1 MKEVLENNVR
11 RGLDLLKRK
20 IKMER
25 NIDLSILRKL
35 PELKTQAVLSIRPL
49 APLSM
54 VSELPGS
61 FYKTMKYPSKKMLC
75 GLFEN
80 MLGWHFDNKLRLE
93 IFKDM
98 VKVRKKQKIDLKK
111 EQLIHGSTYLPLL
124 MDYFDILGNISLIEF
139 KSMFN
144 YSDLW
149 NRGYRRPESNIHLN
163 GCRNIDV
170 SLVAERYNLFTKW
183 NDLTSKKESKAKKDE
198 WVKNNIGKIPYFYTS
213 PTPRE
218 YICLDA
224 VMEIPLMLDVNFA
237 ELLLAEAK
245 ISNICYLG
253 NSEGWVNIKIKEVEI

>member
-1 MKEVLENNVR
+1 
-11 RGLDLLKRK
+11 
-20 IKMER
+20 MES
-25 NIDLSILRKL
+25 NIDLSILKKL

-93 IFKDM
+93 IFKYM
-98 VKVRKKQKIDLKK
+98 VKIRKKQKIELKK
-111 EQLIHGSTYLPLL
+111 EQFKQGSTYLPLL
-124 MDYFDILGNISLIEF
+124 MEYFDISGNISLKEF

-183 NDLTSKKESKAKKDE
+183 NDLASKKESNSKKDE
-198 WVKNNIGKIPYFYTS
+198 WVKNNIGKIPCFYTS

-224 VMEIPLMLDVNFA
+224 VMEIPITMDIM
-237 ELLLAEAK
+237 LAEK
-245 ISNICYLG
+245 LLTKNRISNICYLG
-253 NSEGWVNIKIKEVEI
+253 NSEGWVNVEIN

>member
-1 MKEVLENNVR
+1 
-11 RGLDLLKRK
+11 
-20 IKMER
+20 MES
-25 NIDLSILRKL
+25 NIDLSILKKL
-35 PELKTQAVLSIRPL
+35 PELQKQAVLTIRPL

-98 VKVRKKQKIDLKK
+98 VKARKKQKINLKK
-111 EQLIHGSTYLPLL
+111 EQFIHGSTYLPLL
-124 MDYFDILGNISLIEF
+124 IDYFDISRNISLKEF

-144 YSDLW
+144 FSDLW
-149 NRGYRRPESNIHLN
+149 NKGYRRSDSNKHMN

-170 SLVAERYNLFTKW
+170 SLVAERYNLFTNWK
-183 NDLTSKKESKAKKDE
+183 DLPSKESESKKDE
-198 WVKNNIGKIPYFYTS
+198 WFKNNIGKIPCFYTS

-224 VMEIPLMLDVNFA
+224 VMEIPLVLDVNFA

-253 NSEGWVNIKIKEVEI
+253 NSEGWVNIKIKYVEK

>member
-1 MKEVLENNVR
+1 
-11 RGLDLLKRK
+11 
-20 IKMER
+20 MES
-25 NIDLSILRKL
+25 NIDLSILKKL

-75 GLFEN
+75 GLSEN

-224 VMEIPLMLDVNFA
+224 VMEIPLMLDANFA

>member
-1 MKEVLENNVR
+1 
-11 RGLDLLKRK
+11 
-20 IKMER
+20 MES
-25 NIDLSILRKL
+25 NIDLSILKKL

-124 MDYFDILGNISLIEF
+124 MDYFDILRNISLIEF

>member
-1 MKEVLENNVR
+1 MEN
-11 RGLDLLKRK
+11 
-20 IKMER
+20 
-25 NIDLSILRKL
+25 NIDLSILKKL

-149 NRGYRRPESNIHLN
+149 NRGYRRSDSNKHLN

-170 SLVAERYNLFTKW
+170 SLVAERYNLFTNWK
-183 NDLTSKKESKAKKDE
+183 DLPSKESESKKDE
-198 WVKNNIGKIPYFYTS
+198 WFKNNIGRIPCFYTS

>member
-1 MKEVLENNVR
+1 
-11 RGLDLLKRK
+11 
-20 IKMER
+20 MES
-25 NIDLSILRKL
+25 NIDLSILKKL

-170 SLVAERYNLFTKW
+170 SSVA
-183 NDLTSKKESKAKKDE
+183 DS
-198 WVKNNIGKIPYFYTS
+198 YTS
-213 PTPRE
+213 STPWH
-218 YICLDA
+218 DFTPKTGSQA
-224 VMEIPLMLDVNFA
+224 Q
-237 ELLLAEAK
+237 
-245 ISNICYLG
+245 
-253 NSEGWVNIKIKEVEI
+253 

>member
-1 MKEVLENNVR
+1 
-11 RGLDLLKRK
+11 
-20 IKMER
+20 MES
-25 NIDLSILRKL
+25 NIDLSILKKL

-80 MLGWHFDNKLRLE
+80 MLGWHFDNKLRLK

-98 VKVRKKQKIDLKK
+98 VKARKKQKIDLKK
-111 EQLIHGSTYLPLL
+111 EQFMQGSTYLPLL
-124 MDYFDILGNISLIEF
+124 IDYFDISGNISLKKF

-144 YSDLW
+144 FSDLW
-149 NRGYRRPESNIHLN
+149 NKGYRRSDSNKHMN

-170 SLVAERYNLFTKW
+170 SLVAERYNLFSKW
-183 NDLTSKKESKAKKDE
+183 NDLPSKESEPMKDE
-198 WVKNNIGKIPYFYTS
+198 WFKNNIGKIPCFYTS

-218 YICLDA
+218 YIYLDA
-224 VMEIPLMLDVNFA
+224 IMEIPITMDRM
-237 ELLLAEAK
+237 LAEQLLPIIK
-245 ISNICYLG
+245 ISNNCYLG
-253 NSEGWVNIKIKEVEI
+253 NSEGWVNVEF

>member
-1 MKEVLENNVR
+1 
-11 RGLDLLKRK
+11 
-20 IKMER
+20 MER

-35 PELKTQAVLSIRPL
+35 PELQKQAVLTIRPL

-98 VKVRKKQKIDLKK
+98 AKVRKKQKIELKK
-111 EQLIHGSTYLPLL
+111 EQFKQGSTYLPLL
-124 MDYFDILGNISLIEF
+124 MEYFDISETISLKEF

-149 NRGYRRPESNIHLN
+149 NRGYRRSDSNKHLN

-170 SLVAERYNLFTKW
+170 SLVAERYNLFTRVSSS
-183 NDLTSKKESKAKKDE
+183 LYQ
-198 WVKNNIGKIPYFYTS
+198 I
-213 PTPRE
+213 
-218 YICLDA
+218 
-224 VMEIPLMLDVNFA
+224 
-237 ELLLAEAK
+237 
-245 ISNICYLG
+245 
-253 NSEGWVNIKIKEVEI
+253 

>member
-1 MKEVLENNVR
+1 
-11 RGLDLLKRK
+11 
-20 IKMER
+20 MES
-25 NIDLSILRKL
+25 NIDLSILKKL
-35 PELKTQAVLSIRPL
+35 PELQTQAVLTIRPL

-61 FYKTMKYPSKKMLC
+61 FYKTMKFPSKKMLC

-98 VKVRKKQKIDLKK
+98 IKVRKKQKINLKK

-183 NDLTSKKESKAKKDE
+183 NDLTSKKESNSKKDE

>member
-1 MKEVLENNVR
+1 MEN
-11 RGLDLLKRK
+11 
-20 IKMER
+20 
-25 NIDLSILRKL
+25 NIDLSILKKL

-98 VKVRKKQKIDLKK
+98 VKVRKKQKIKLKK
-111 EQLIHGSTYLPLL
+111 EQFIQGSTYLPLL
-124 MDYFDILGNISLIEF
+124 MEYFDISGNISLKEF

-183 NDLTSKKESKAKKDE
+183 NDLTSKKESNSKKDE
-198 WVKNNIGKIPYFYTS
+198 WVKNNIGKIPCFYTS

-218 YICLDA
+218 YIYLDA
-224 VMEIPLMLDVNFA
+224 VMEIPITMDIM
-237 ELLLAEAK
+237 LAEK
-245 ISNICYLG
+245 LLTKNRISNICYLG
-253 NSEGWVNIKIKEVEI
+253 NSEGWVNVEIN

>member
-1 MKEVLENNVR
+1 
-11 RGLDLLKRK
+11 
-20 IKMER
+20 MES
-25 NIDLSILRKL
+25 NIDLSILKKL

-149 NRGYRRPESNIHLN
+149 NRGYRRSDSNKHLN

-170 SLVAERYNLFTKW
+170 SLVAERYNLFTNWK
-183 NDLTSKKESKAKKDE
+183 DLPSKESESKKDE
-198 WVKNNIGKIPYFYTS
+198 WFKNNIGRIPCFYTS

-237 ELLLAEAK
+237 ELLLAEAE

>member
-1 MKEVLENNVR
+1 MKEVLENNVHR
-11 RGLDLLKRK
+11 DLDLLKRK
-20 IKMER
+20 IKMEK
-25 NIDLSILRKL
+25 NIDLSILKKL

-213 PTPRE
+213 PIPRE

>member
-1 MKEVLENNVR
+1 
-11 RGLDLLKRK
+11 
-20 IKMER
+20 MES
-25 NIDLSILRKL
+25 NIDLSILKKL

-61 FYKTMKYPSKKMLC
+61 FYKTLRYPSKKMLC

-80 MLGWHFDNKLRLE
+80 MLGWHFDNRLRLE

-98 VKVRKKQKIDLKK
+98 VKVRKKQKIKLKK
-111 EQLIHGSTYLPLL
+111 EQFIQGSTYLPLL
-124 MDYFDILGNISLIEF
+124 MEYFDISGNISLKEF

-183 NDLTSKKESKAKKDE
+183 NDLTSKKESNSKKDE
-198 WVKNNIGKIPYFYTS
+198 WVKNNIGKIPCFYTS

-218 YICLDA
+218 YIYLDA
-224 VMEIPLMLDVNFA
+224 VMEIPITMDIM
-237 ELLLAEAK
+237 LAEK
-245 ISNICYLG
+245 LLTKNRISNICYLG
-253 NSEGWVNIKIKEVEI
+253 NSEGWVNVEIN

>member
-1 MKEVLENNVR
+1 
-11 RGLDLLKRK
+11 
-20 IKMER
+20 MES
-25 NIDLSILRKL
+25 NIDLSILKKL

-124 MDYFDILGNISLIEF
+124 MEYFDISGNISLIEF